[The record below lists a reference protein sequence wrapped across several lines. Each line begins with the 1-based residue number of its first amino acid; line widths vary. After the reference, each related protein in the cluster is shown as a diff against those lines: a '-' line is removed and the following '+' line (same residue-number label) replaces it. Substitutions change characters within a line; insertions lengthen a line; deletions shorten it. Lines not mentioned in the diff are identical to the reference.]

1 MVTDLESA
9 VFKLSERVVQNY
21 KDIRQSKVLRRNQTV
36 DIYGSEFYRQGSGDA
51 PATFYISVSPDMV
64 YMERFEFKLIISSFT
79 STVTGAS
86 VGEASVVVDDTE
98 LTVGKT
104 TATAG
109 QEHTHSLTPNPH
121 THTTIPHTH
130 NVIANGGISQIITTA
145 DDFRIKIDGIDITAY
160 LMAQYD
166 GDWIEGEGVYPS
178 LEIDKDY
185 DILEV
190 ASDMMAEGRTAD
202 AKKLMSSGY
211 KLVQVSSSQ
220 PFSCTMVL
228 YLKYNHLNR

>member
-1 MVTDLESA
+1 MVTDLEHA
-9 VFKLSERVVQNY
+9 VYKLSERVVQNHE
-21 KDIRQSKVLRRNQTV
+21 DIRQSKVLRRNQTV

-79 STVTGAS
+79 TTISGAS
-86 VGEASVVVDDTE
+86 VSQATVVVDDTE
-98 LTVGKT
+98 LEVERTV
-104 TATAG
+104 APWPD
-109 QEHTHSLTPNPH
+109 HTHNINPNPH
-121 THTTIPHTH
+121 THATLPHTH
-130 NVIANGGISQIITTA
+130 NVQTDGGISQIVTTA

-178 LEIDKDY
+178 MEIDKDY

-190 ASDMMAEGRTAD
+190 ASDMMAEGRTAE
-202 AKKLMSSGY
+202 AKRLMSSGY
-211 KLVQVSSSQ
+211 KLVQVSSAT
-220 PFSCTMVL
+220 PFACTMVL